1 MRRRLVLMVALGVV
15 WAIGCT
21 PMDKVS
27 TTSWLPRRHPFQGP
41 IGPDVVQIRVALLE
55 VRPGEAD
62 WKYVNDDLWQLA
74 DESLI
79 DEDRRLV
86 MDESGFRV
94 AKVGTQPPAQLLAML
109 TSRRFNPT
117 PRDLTFRTGDPKG
130 LSAGPSLPR
139 CRYRVD
145 RDGEPLELDQVDCK
159 LLVAASRGPN
169 GRTMLRITPQVIH
182 GDAMTVYR
190 ADAQA
195 GTIVSVPERP
205 TETYTQIGWDAELA
219 LNEYLIVGGNYQ
231 RTETLGHKFFVRP
244 DEAQPVQR
252 VLVIQMGAAPPEM
265 PPATP
270 AGGQPAT
277 TSRSAPL
284 AYQTAWPAARG
295 AAP

>member
-1 MRRRLVLMVALGVV
+1 MVALGMV

-41 IGPDVVQIRVALLE
+41 TGPDVVQMRVALLE
-55 VRPGEAD
+55 VRPGEAE

-94 AKVGTQPPAQLLAML
+94 AKVGTQPPAKLLAML
-109 TSRRFNPT
+109 MSRRFNPT
-117 PRDLTFRTGDPKG
+117 PRDMTFRTGDPKG
-130 LSAGPSLPR
+130 LIAGPPLPH
-139 CRYRVD
+139 CRYRSD
-145 RDGEPLELDQVDCK
+145 RDGELMELDQVDCK

-169 GRTMLRITPQVIH
+169 GRTILRVTPQVIH
-182 GDAMTVYR
+182 GDAKAIYR

-205 TETYTQIGWDAELA
+205 TETYTPMGWDAELA
-219 LNEYLIVGGNYQ
+219 LNEYLIVGGNYE
-231 RTETLGHKFFVRP
+231 RTETLGHQFFVRP

-252 VLVIQMGAAPPEM
+252 VLVIQMGAAPPET
-265 PPATP
+265 PLTAP
-270 AGGQPAT
+270 AGEQPGTAP
-277 TSRSAPL
+277 RSAPL